1 MSKHHQM
8 NADQFPESKEELK
21 RLKERSRKYLE
32 YAIDKKGAGSRKSK
46 ILSLA
51 IMISIE
57 RVKAA
62 EDAVDAFQRKHKYR
76 SMSRWDHLKAVFN
89 KGVIFK

>member
-8 NADQFPESKEELK
+8 DADQFPESQEELA
-21 RLKERSRKYLE
+21 RLKERAKRYLE
-32 YAIDKKGAGSRKSK
+32 YAIDKNKGKRSSK

-57 RVKAA
+57 RC
-62 EDAVDAFQRKHKYR
+62 
-76 SMSRWDHLKAVFN
+76 KAVEEW
-89 KGVIFK
+89 KKHHRTYPQPLTRWMHFKKAVWK

>member
-8 NADQFPESKEELK
+8 NADQFPESQEELV
-21 RLKERSRKYLE
+21 RLKGRAKKYLE
-32 YAIDKKGAGSRKSK
+32 YALDKEKGKRSSK

-57 RVKAA
+57 RVKAV
-62 EDAVDAFQRKHKYR
+62 EEWKRHHRTYPQPLT
-76 SMSRWDHLKAVFN
+76 RWMHFKKAVW
-89 KGVIFK
+89 K

>member
-8 NADQFPESKEELK
+8 NADQFPESPEELK
-21 RLKERSRKYLE
+21 RLKGRAKKYLE
-32 YAIDKKGAGSRKSK
+32 YALDKEKGKRSSK

-57 RVKAA
+57 RVKA
-62 EDAVDAFQRKHKYR
+62 VDEWKKHHRTYPQP
-76 SMSRWDHLKAVFN
+76 MTRWMHFKKAVWR
-89 KGVIFK
+89 

>member
-8 NADQFPESKEELK
+8 NADQFPESKEELV
-21 RLKERSRKYLE
+21 RLKERARKYLE
-32 YAIDKKGAGSRKSK
+32 FAIDKKQVNRKSK

-57 RVKAA
+57 RVKASNA
-62 EDAVDAFQRKHKYR
+62 AVDEFKRQHRYR
-76 SMSRWDHLKAVFN
+76 TMSRWDHFMA
-89 KGVIFK
+89 IFDKRRIYK

>member
-21 RLKERSRKYLE
+21 RLKVRAQKYLE
-32 YAIDKKGAGSRKSK
+32 YALDKNKGKRSSK

-57 RVKAA
+57 RVKAV
-62 EDAVDAFQRKHKYR
+62 EEWKRHHRTYPQPLT
-76 SMSRWDHLKAVFN
+76 RWMHFKKAVW
-89 KGVIFK
+89 K

>member
-8 NADQFPESKEELK
+8 NADQFPESPEELK
-21 RLKERSRKYLE
+21 RLKGRAKKYLE
-32 YAIDKKGAGSRKSK
+32 YALDKEKGKRSSK

-57 RVKAA
+57 RVKA
-62 EDAVDAFQRKHKYR
+62 VDEWKKNHRTFPQPLT
-76 SMSRWDHLKAVFN
+76 RWMHFKKAVF
-89 KGVIFK
+89 K

>member
-8 NADQFPESKEELK
+8 NADQFPESSEELK
-21 RLKERSRKYLE
+21 RLKERAKRYLE
-32 YAIDKKGAGSRKSK
+32 YAIDKQKGKRSSK

-51 IMISIE
+51 IMISLE
-57 RVKAA
+57 RVKAV
-62 EDAVDAFQRKHKYR
+62 EEFQRKHKYR
-76 SMSRWDHLKAVFN
+76 TMSRWDHLKAVFN